1 MYKET
6 IGNRKH
12 GLENKSAFDASNRP
26 RFHVVGSWVL
36 DEVSRYILLFFLA
49 VVLSSLHVKRIQL
62 RRPSL
67 ICRND

>member
-36 DEVSRYILLFFLA
+36 DEVSRYILLFFLGCS
-49 VVLSSLHVKRIQL
+49 VVKST
-62 RRPSL
+62 
-67 ICRND
+67 C

>member
-12 GLENKSAFDASNRP
+12 GLENKSAFDASNTP

-49 VVLSSLHVKRIQL
+49 IVLSSQVYMLSVSNTSSQL
-62 RRPSL
+62 DMP
-67 ICRND
+67 

>member
-49 VVLSSLHVKRIQL
+49 VVLSSQVYMLSVSNTSSQL
-62 RRPSL
+62 DMP
-67 ICRND
+67 

>member
-49 VVLSSLHVKRIQL
+49 IVLSSQVYMLSVSNTSSQL
-62 RRPSL
+62 DMP
-67 ICRND
+67 